1 MASGISQ
8 PGENTR
14 VPCSWIT
21 HTCTHTHS
29 HLYIYTHNCIY
40 TYTCT
45 FTSCTHTYY
54 YTHIHIHTH
63 SFFQSLRDLEY
74 VNLSGNQLEAF
85 PDPSVC
91 PNLKHL
97 LVHSNRL
104 KVLPAFSNTDAIS
117 ALDASCNCLTE
128 LPKVGESYI
137 SPLPNPPGSS
147 FLSLPLQQEFR
158 KLVFLD
164 LSANPLVAN
173 SESISHLKYA
183 L

>member
-1 MASGISQ
+1 MRTPECLAVGLHTPAHTHI
-8 PGENTR
+8 
-14 VPCSWIT
+14 
-21 HTCTHTHS
+21 HTCTYIHTTAYTHTPAHS
-29 HLYIYTHNCIY
+29 HLV
-40 TYTCT
+40 
-45 FTSCTHTYY
+45 HTY

-104 KVLPAFSNTDAIS
+104 KVLPVFSNTDAIS